1 MKYSFCT
8 PGGDE
13 NDGSGGWWAEI
24 LSA

>member
-1 MKYSFCT
+1 MKSSFCT

>member
-1 MKYSFCT
+1 MKSPLCT